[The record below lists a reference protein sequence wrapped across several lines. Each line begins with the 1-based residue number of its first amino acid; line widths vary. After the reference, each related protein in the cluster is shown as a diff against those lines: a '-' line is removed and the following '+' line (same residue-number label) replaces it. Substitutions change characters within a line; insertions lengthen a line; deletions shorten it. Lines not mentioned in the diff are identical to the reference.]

1 MKYSLILATLLLG
14 HQAFAQTLKETRTKQ
29 EMIDRTELLIETVEG
44 AREDLKKEDVENACK
59 KIKQL
64 FVIYPEHV
72 KSIGS
77 HLDFERNRTI
87 RAKDQALNQLIFIHR
102 QSLICDQGTDCEY
115 VDPKKLGKEL
125 GQIEKSLKS
134 QRKTIK
140 RSDTGSENKFEY
152 YYEF

>member
-14 HQAFAQTLKETRTKQ
+14 QQAFAQTLKEAKTKQ
-29 EMIDRTELLIETVEG
+29 AMIDRTQLLIETVEG

-59 KIKQL
+59 KIKEL

-140 RSDTGSENKFEY
+140 RSDTGNENKFEY

>member
-14 HQAFAQTLKETRTKQ
+14 QQAFAQTLKETRTKQ
-29 EMIDRTELLIETVEG
+29 AMIDRTELLIETVEG
-44 AREDLKKEDVENACK
+44 AREDLKKDDVENACK
-59 KIKQL
+59 RIKEL
-64 FVIYPEHV
+64 FVIYPDHV

-77 HLDFERNRTI
+77 HLDFDRNRTI

-102 QSLICDQGTDCEY
+102 QSLICDQGSDCEY

>member
-1 MKYSLILATLLLG
+1 MLLG

-29 EMIDRTELLIETVEG
+29 EMIDRTELLIETVES

>member
-29 EMIDRTELLIETVEG
+29 EMIDRTELLIETVES

>member
-1 MKYSLILATLLLG
+1 MLLG